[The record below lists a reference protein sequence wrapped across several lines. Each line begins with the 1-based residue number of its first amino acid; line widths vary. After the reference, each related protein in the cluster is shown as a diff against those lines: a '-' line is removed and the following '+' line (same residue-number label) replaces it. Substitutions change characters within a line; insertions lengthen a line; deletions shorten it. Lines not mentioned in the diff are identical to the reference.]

1 MEQIEKKLS
10 GPVAALLAR
19 EGYPLVMPAPPDS
32 YLVGKGEFGMEV
44 SGLGNVRLVDIVAAR
59 WDGDRHIKAV
69 AVECKATVW
78 AVYDGLGQAVQYQ
91 SVFDEVYLATPIALE
106 RDSVARSTLVD
117 LGLGHITA
125 DNVSFETT
133 KDCSPP
139 TPPPGFEDQP
149 KLGADAE
156 FVP

>member
-91 SVFDEVYLATPIALE
+91 SVFDEVYLAPPIALE